1 MTMMASHETKAVR
14 WHTDVAEAQRVAREL
29 RRPML
34 IDFWDPECLGCRK
47 MLDVTFPDPLVAS
60 ILADEFVALKIDTS
74 ALRSPQRAL
83 IRAYRVLW
91 TPDLVFADHMGA
103 EITRRM
109 GYHPPAEFAALLYVV
124 AGQQAMVNR
133 SYAAAFDHFA
143 AATAAN
149 DAIHARPEA
158 IFWAGIAAY
167 KEAGT
172 GDRAILRRHWRVL
185 QSDFAD
191 TPWWERA
198 LASWGAEDPAE
209 VAALHA

>member
-1 MTMMASHETKAVR
+1 MTATLQETSAVR
-14 WHTDVAEAQRVAREL
+14 WHMDVAEAQRVAREL

-47 MLDVTFPDPLVAS
+47 MLEVTFPDPVVAG
-60 ILADEFVALKIDTS
+60 ILASEFVALKIDTT
-74 ALRSPQRAL
+74 ALTSPQRAL

-91 TPDLVFADHMGA
+91 TPDLLFVDHMGA

-109 GYHPPAEFAALLYVV
+109 GYHPPAEFASLLHVV

-133 SYAAAFDHFA
+133 SHAAAFDHFA
-143 AATAAN
+143 AAASVN
-149 DAIHARPEA
+149 DAIHTRPEA
-158 IFWAGIAAY
+158 LFWAGIAAY
-167 KEAGT
+167 KDAGT

-198 LASWGAEDPAE
+198 LASWGDENPAE
-209 VAALHA
+209 AAHRHA

>member
-1 MTMMASHETKAVR
+1 MSVSNETDTVQ
-14 WHTDVAEAQRVAREL
+14 WYTDVDEAQRVARDL

-47 MLDVTFPDPLVAS
+47 MLDVTFPDPLVAR

-74 ALRSPQRAL
+74 AVTISQRSL

-91 TPDLVFADHMGA
+91 TPDLLFLDHLGA
-103 EITRRM
+103 EITRRI
-109 GYHPPAEFAALLYVV
+109 GYHPPEEFASLLHVV
-124 AGQQAMVNR
+124 SGQQAMVMR
-133 SYAAAFDHFA
+133 DYAAAFEHFA
-143 AATAAN
+143 AGAAMTG
-149 DAIHARPEA
+149 AIHLRPEA
-158 IFWAGIAAY
+158 LFWAGIASY

-185 QSDFAD
+185 QSDFAE

-198 LASWGAEDPAE
+198 LASWG
-209 VAALHA
+209 VAASAELAALEA